1 MFHANR
7 PSSFRKPWVTAYVVI
22 SAVLWTGGTVLVA
35 KRSPGLIRER
45 ALPGPGTVEGIAE
58 ETLLYM
64 LPAAAHWILA
74 VVDRPGRP
82 WWRPMPAALH
92 ALGIGL
98 YTASTLVV
106 IWAEVVNPFFSSA
119 VRIQSD
125 RGQHVITDVPYAFV
139 RHPGYA
145 AGAAFLVS
153 SALALGSWLSMLPA
167 VAFAVALIRRA
178 RMEDAFLERNLPG
191 YSQYAEGVRFRL
203 LPGIW

>member
-1 MFHANR
+1 VT
-7 PSSFRKPWVTAYVVI
+7 SRKPWVLSYLAI
-22 SAVLWTGGTVLVA
+22 SAVLWAGGTVLVA

-45 ALPGPGTVEGIAE
+45 ALPGPGMVEGMAE
-58 ETLLYM
+58 ETLLYL

-92 ALGIGL
+92 ALGLGL
-98 YTASTLVV
+98 YSASTLVV

-119 VRIQSD
+119 VRIQSE
-125 RGQHVITDVPYAFV
+125 RGQRVITDGPYAFV

-167 VAFAVALIRRA
+167 IAFAVALIRRA
-178 RMEDAFLERNLPG
+178 RMEDAFLEQNLPG
-191 YSQYAEGVRFRL
+191 YGQYAERVRFRL